1 MNITVIGAGIVGL
14 TTAWYLQRD
23 GHRVTVVDRREH
35 VGLGSVG
42 GQLSYR
48 YVAPLADPE
57 ILARFPAGCCSATPR
72 CASSPAS
79 IPPSGSGSCA
89 FQACN
94 SSDKLRSVAALLP
107 LSLYS
112 QRLIHDLVDK
122 DGFEFD
128 YRQNGKLIIH
138 RQRRSFEAAR
148 TLLQK
153 HRELSE
159 FQQALDRDA
168 CLALE
173 PSLLRI
179 AERIAGGIH
188 TASEEAG
195 DCYKLC
201 QELAERLAR
210 GPSPVCF
217 RLGEAASGFE
227 VAGGG
232 VRAVITS
239 GGPIRG
245 DACVIAGGA
254 EVGRLLAPLG
264 IRVPVFPLKGYSIS
278 LPINDPLPAFRRPAS
293 PIINARS
300 FTPASAIDCA
310 SREWPTSSA
319 SGRPQWHPDRHA
331 VARDP
336 RNLWR
341 WSGSIDR
348 DVVGRIASRNPDR
361 TAGGGPRPDSK
372 PVAEHRPR
380 ALDSHWRAAA
390 ADSSATRS
398 PGANARSRAQSSNLR
413 AQPQRAAHVATTLT
427 AAASSTRSNRTGI

>member
-35 VGLGSVG
+35 VGLGSSMANG

-57 ILARFPAGCCSATPR
+57 ILARIPGWMLQRDAPVRFKPRFDPAQWQWILR
-72 CASSPAS
+72 
-79 IPPSGSGSCA
+79 
-89 FQACN
+89 FLQACN

-188 TASEEAG
+188 TANEEAG

-264 IRVPVFPLKGYSIS
+264 IRVPVYPLKGYSIS
-278 LPINDPLPAFRRPAS
+278 LPINDPAGVPEASITDYQRKIVYARLGNRLRVAGMADIVGFGEGLNSTRIDTLLRATRETFGAGVDLSTVTSWAGLRPATPTGRPVVDRG
-293 PIINARS
+293 PIPKLWLNIGHGALG
-300 FTPASAIDCA
+300 FTL
-310 SREWPTSSA
+310 A
-319 SGRPQWHPDRHA
+319 SGCGQLISDKIA
-331 VARDP
+331 
-336 RNLWR
+336 
-341 WSGSIDR
+341 
-348 DVVGRIASRNPDR
+348 GRQCAFPSKEFELAR
-361 TAGGGPRPDSK
+361 TAPSGR
-372 PVAEHRPR
+372 RM
-380 ALDSHWRAAA
+380 
-390 ADSSATRS
+390 
-398 PGANARSRAQSSNLR
+398 LR
-413 AQPQRAAHVATTLT
+413 RH
-427 AAASSTRSNRTGI
+427 

>member
-1 MNITVIGAGIVGL
+1 M
-14 TTAWYLQRD
+14 
-23 GHRVTVVDRREH
+23 
-35 VGLGSVG
+35 
-42 GQLSYR
+42 
-48 YVAPLADPE
+48 
-57 ILARFPAGCCSATPR
+57 
-72 CASSPAS
+72 
-79 IPPSGSGSCA
+79 
-89 FQACN
+89 
-94 SSDKLRSVAALLP
+94 LLP

-128 YRQNGKLIIH
+128 HRQNGKLIIH

-179 AERIAGGIH
+179 AERIAGGH
-188 TASEEAG
+188 PYRQRRSGRLLQAVPGTRRKAG
-195 DCYKLC
+195 P
-201 QELAERLAR
+201 

-264 IRVPVFPLKGYSIS
+264 IRVPVFPLEGYSIS
-278 LPINDPLPAFRRPAS
+278 LPINDTSRRSGGQHHRLSTQDRPRPPRQSTARRGNGRHRRLREGLNGTRIDTLLRATRETFGAGVDLSTVTSWAGLRPATPTGRPVVDRS
-293 PIINARS
+293 PIPKLWLNIGHGALG
-300 FTPASAIDCA
+300 FTL
-310 SREWPTSSA
+310 A
-319 SGRPQWHPDRHA
+319 SGCGQLISDKIAGRQCAFPSKVRTCAHSP
-331 VARDP
+331 
-336 RNLWR
+336 
-341 WSGSIDR
+341 SGR
-348 DVVGRIASRNPDR
+348 RM
-361 TAGGGPRPDSK
+361 
-372 PVAEHRPR
+372 
-380 ALDSHWRAAA
+380 L
-390 ADSSATRS
+390 
-398 PGANARSRAQSSNLR
+398 
-413 AQPQRAAHVATTLT
+413 ATTLT
-427 AAASSTRSNRTGI
+427 AAASSTRSSRTGI